1 MYVQGKIK
9 QILGERGLT
18 QAKLAELANV
28 PQPFISRFDN
38 KVNQNYN
45 IDNLISLARSLDLSI
60 EDLFDIEE
68 RPDKRMRMINKKIK
82 ETIQ

>member
-68 RPDKRMRMINKKIK
+68 RPDKKN
-82 ETIQ
+82 END